1 MATEIL
7 VVDNHP
13 LVREYLSQ
21 LLAGEGYTVLTAEDG
36 LAAVDILRE
45 HRPRVMFVD
54 LIMPN
59 IDGQTLCRIVRS
71 RPEHREAFLV
81 VLSATAAEMAVPIEA
96 CQANAYIAKGPF
108 KKMSGHILAVL
119 EEAQKSGFT
128 YRSDE
133 VRGLEDIHAREITS
147 ELLSLKH
154 HFEVVLA
161 SMNEGIIEINVQ
173 GRIVYANV
181 AALDI
186 TGRREEQLLSAR
198 LVDFFDE
205 PDRRRLASHLQ
216 GVLESSGASATAG
229 VPGIEVRLAER
240 QLELRVYPIRE
251 DGRKA
256 IVLLMDTTERK
267 RFEDQL
273 RRAQRLESIGT
284 LAAGVAH
291 DFNNLLTVIQGNAD
305 IIAMDLQPTHPHYER
320 LEEILRQVQS
330 AKRLT
335 GQLLG
340 YSRKGRFEV
349 RLLDLNQLIRET
361 VEAFGRT
368 RKEISIEIRH
378 DPELDL
384 FEGDAGQIEQMIL
397 NLLLNAGDAMPGGG
411 KLEIE
416 IRNVGYEEIS
426 SEIFT
431 PRQGRYLRISVH
443 DTGTGMDAETRER
456 IFEPFFTTKEMG
468 RGTGLG
474 LASVYG
480 TVKGHGGYIE
490 VDSEIGKG
498 STFTIYLPVTRRTAK
513 WSGGSGKEPAE
524 SQQARVSRGTVLL
537 IDDEQSVRKVAA
549 DILDKLHFETIAT
562 GTGEEALAIYR
573 EKRQEISLVILDVV
587 MPGMGGSEVFK
598 KLRSLDPAV
607 KVLVCSGY
615 SIRGE
620 ADRLL
625 GLEANGFIQK
635 PFSLEGLAAS
645 IDEILGPEG

>member
-1 MATEIL
+1 MFEVLI
-7 VVDNHP
+7 VDNHP
-13 LVREYLSQ
+13 LVREYLSR
-21 LLAGEGYTVLTAEDG
+21 LLAGEGYNILTAEDG
-36 LAAVDILRE
+36 LAAVDILRA
-45 HRPRVMFVD
+45 HRPRVMFID

-71 RPEHREAFLV
+71 MPEHREAFLV
-81 VLSATAAEMAVPIEA
+81 VLSATAAEMPVPTA
-96 CQANAYIAKGPF
+96 GCQANAYIAKGPF
-108 KKMSGHILAVL
+108 KKMAGHILAVL
-119 EEAQKSGFT
+119 EEAKKSGFT

-173 GRIVYANV
+173 GRIVYANG
-181 AALDI
+181 AALGI
-186 TGRREEQLLSAR
+186 TGGREEQLLSAS
-198 LVDFFDE
+198 LVDLFGKPE
-205 PDRRRLASHLQ
+205 RQQVASHLQ
-216 GVLESSGASATAG
+216 RVLENGGASG
-229 VPGIEVRLAER
+229 PFGSPGIEVRLAER
-240 QLELRVYPIRE
+240 QLELRAYPIRE

-256 IVLLMDTTERK
+256 IVLLMDITERK

-273 RRAQRLESIGT
+273 RRSQRLESIGT

-305 IIAMDLQPTHPHYER
+305 IMAMDLQPTHPHYER

-361 VEAFGRT
+361 VETFGRT
-368 RKEISIEIRH
+368 RKEISIEVRH
-378 DPELDL
+378 DPELDP

-411 KLEIE
+411 NLEIE
-416 IRNVGYEEIS
+416 THNVGHEEIS

-431 PRQGRYLRISVH
+431 PRQGRYLQISVH
-443 DTGTGMDAETRER
+443 DTGNGMDAETRER

-480 TVKGHGGYIE
+480 TVKGHGGYVE
-490 VDSEIGKG
+490 VESEIGKG
-498 STFTIYLPVTRRTAK
+498 STFTIYLPVTRRRAEC
-513 WSGGSGKEPAE
+513 GGGPGKEPAGTK
-524 SQQARVSRGTVLL
+524 QARMSRGTVLL

-549 DILDKLHFETIAT
+549 DILDKLRFETIAT
-562 GTGEEALAIYR
+562 GRGEEALAIYR
-573 EKRQEISLVILDVV
+573 EKREEISLVILDIV
-587 MPGMGGSEVFK
+587 MPGMGGSEVFQE
-598 KLRSLDPAV
+598 LRSFDPAV

-635 PFSLEGLAAS
+635 PFSLESLEDS